1 MNKKNELTASQCAAA
16 ENPEEGN
23 TLYDAR
29 FGESVSMYQRFLPKG
44 RYKHPDRLLVVFS
57 DSTGGALL
65 DQEENLVSFRPG
77 MDFDP
82 SWIRDFQQIVLV
94 YEEGFMEFFWLIN
107 LLHKIEKNKEF
118 FRDKLFLL
126 IPRGRQAIGLRS
138 EYEIREN
145 EFIPI
150 DIDELAQLPKLPES
164 SVDPAALP
172 LTPYAPD
179 YYPHFTDLKSWITAL
194 LKNILTELS
203 RDRLYPQLRN
213 GLLETQ
219 RRMLRNKMHIGGLS
233 VVFESNSSGVA
244 LDVFC
249 AQKGLFRR
257 CIVPEKDAF
266 RTPRRRADNW
276 ASRFY
281 FPSYIKYWFVDNL
294 INELGRDLMPHPDSK
309 RPTIIPREEWKA
321 KHWKFHLDE
330 RRPLFPLLLWEGHC
344 ARALSLECFIPPYNF
359 HELIMAM
366 KDVLAGLPP
375 PELFP
380 DIEGEKWVDVSDF
393 RDGLGTVTLDAPCR
407 NYRFEPGDRTFRVEL
422 SSPSDLDKLL
432 WNIERPC
439 GIDRMKEDKK
449 NIIRIQPDSEEAKEY
464 VAGVLDKAVKPQVMQ
479 VRQILWDGNRY
490 RQFATSE
497 LMRYYANSIAES
509 FYGNRECATRY
520 LDMLNWKYA
529 GQFPRHTRIIR
540 HR

>member
-1 MNKKNELTASQCAAA
+1 MDKKNELTASQCTAA
-16 ENPEEGN
+16 ENPEEVN

-29 FGESVSMYQRFLPKG
+29 FGESVSMYQWILPKG

-94 YEEGFMEFFWLIN
+94 YEEGFMKFFWLIN

-126 IPRGRQAIGLRS
+126 IPRGRQSICLRS

-233 VVFESNSSGVA
+233 VVFGSNSSGIA

-276 ASRFY
+276 TSLFY

-294 INELGRDLMPHPDSK
+294 INELGRDLMPHPGSK
-309 RPTIIPREEWKA
+309 RPTIIPREEWEA

-330 RRPLFPLLLWEGHC
+330 RRPLFPLLLWEGHH
-344 ARALSLECFIPPYNF
+344 AKALSLECFIPPYNF
-359 HELIMAM
+359 HELIRAM

-375 PELFP
+375 SELFP
-380 DIEGEKWVDVSDF
+380 DIEGEKWLDVSDF

-422 SSPSDLDKLL
+422 ASQSDLDKLL

-464 VAGVLDKAVKPQVMQ
+464 VAGVLDKAVRPVVMHI
-479 VRQILWDGNRY
+479 RQILWDGNRY
-490 RQFATSE
+490 RQFSTSE
-497 LMRYYANSIAES
+497 LVRYYANSIAES
-509 FYGNRECATRY
+509 FDGNRECATRY

-529 GQFPRHTRIIR
+529 GQFPRHTRVIR
-540 HR
+540 HG